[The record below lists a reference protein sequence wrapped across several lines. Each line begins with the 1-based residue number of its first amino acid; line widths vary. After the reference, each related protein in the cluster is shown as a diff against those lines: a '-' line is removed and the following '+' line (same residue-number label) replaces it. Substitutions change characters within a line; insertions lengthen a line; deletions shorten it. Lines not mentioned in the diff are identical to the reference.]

1 MTLLVDLLKAALV
14 FAGVLGVATG
24 VQRGWRWW
32 VRRGSGA
39 SAAGNGRRRQ

>member
-32 VRRGSGA
+32 VRRRSGA
-39 SAAGNGRRRQ
+39 SAAGNGRRQ